1 MENKTV
7 GFDPGAPEGDKT
19 VKTTMK
25 GGKVVKQ
32 EEVQAPGQ
40 SVILVGC
47 LNPKMIKSINTEAKK
62 QGVEVVMLS
71 DKVVMDYLKI
81 KGVDVPDPEA
91 VTLEAFLA
99 DANNR
104 VTAEQQ
110 ATKLWTV
117 VMGNQGVEHAEE
129 VTFTETQVCHATT
142 LTHKTAN
149 ELFNLLHAF
158 GLLEWVNPKK
168 REFRL
173 HFFKSYI
180 HSAIQNDVVGLAK
193 TVNND
198 ILRFKKSI
206 ESDTNLTDEER
217 KTKLATLKDAVLSSL
232 NF

>member
-1 MENKTV
+1 
-7 GFDPGAPEGDKT
+7 
-19 VKTTMK
+19 
-25 GGKVVKQ
+25 
-32 EEVQAPGQ
+32 
-40 SVILVGC
+40 
-47 LNPKMIKSINTEAKK
+47 MIKSINTEAKK

-71 DKVVMDYLKI
+71 DKVVTDYLKV

-99 DANNR
+99 DASNR

>member
-25 GGKVVKQ
+25 GGEVVKQ

-40 SVILVGC
+40 SVVLVGC

-71 DKVVMDYLKI
+71 DKVVTDYLKV
-81 KGVDVPDPEA
+81 KGVDVPDPEE

-99 DANNR
+99 DASNR

-193 TVNND
+193 IVNND

>member
-25 GGKVVKQ
+25 GGEIVKQ
-32 EEVQAPGQ
+32 EEVQVPGQ
-40 SVILVGC
+40 SVVLVGC
-47 LNPKMIKSINTEAKK
+47 LNPKMIKSINTAAKK

-99 DANNR
+99 DASNR

-129 VTFTETQVCHATT
+129 VTFTETQVC
-142 LTHKTAN
+142 HKTAN